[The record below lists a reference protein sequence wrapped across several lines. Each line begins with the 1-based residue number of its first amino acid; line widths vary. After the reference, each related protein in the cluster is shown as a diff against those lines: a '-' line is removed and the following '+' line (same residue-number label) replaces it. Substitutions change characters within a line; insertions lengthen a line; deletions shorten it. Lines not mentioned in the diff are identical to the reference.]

1 MALSLNH
8 FSVRTLDLA
17 ASRRF
22 YETVLGLTAGP
33 RPDFPFPGHWMYRGD
48 HADYA
53 NAAVH
58 LIGID
63 PQDAAGLKGYLG
75 DRDPASL
82 KGSGAVDHIAFF
94 ADGLAATLGHLRGLG
109 VPFRER
115 TVPSLGLHQL
125 FLTDPDGVVIELNFP
140 AAEHAALVAS
150 GAAA

>member
-8 FSVRTLDLA
+8 YSVRTLDLA
-17 ASRRF
+17 ASRHF
-22 YETVLGLTAGP
+22 YETVLGLRAGP
-33 RPDFPFPGHWMYRGD
+33 RPEFPFPGHWMYRGD
-48 HADYA
+48 PADIA

-63 PQDAAGLKGYLG
+63 PTDAAGLQAYLG

-94 ADGLAATLGHLRGLG
+94 ADGLAATLAHLRGLG

-115 TVPSLGLHQL
+115 TVPNIGLHQL

-140 AAEHAALVAS
+140 ASELAVPAS
-150 GAAA
+150 AGGTG

>member
-8 FSVRTLDLA
+8 YSVRTLDLP
-17 ASRRF
+17 ASRHF

-48 HADYA
+48 HADIA

-58 LIGID
+58 LIGIA
-63 PQDAAGLKGYLG
+63 PGDADGLKRYLG
-75 DRDPASL
+75 DRDPGSL

-94 ADGLAATLGHLRGLG
+94 ADGLAAMLAHLRRLG

-115 TVPSLGLHQL
+115 TVPNIGLHQL
-125 FLTDPDGVVIELNFP
+125 FLSDPDGVVIELNFP
-140 AAEHAALVAS
+140 AAEQTARLAAEAQ
-150 GAAA
+150 A